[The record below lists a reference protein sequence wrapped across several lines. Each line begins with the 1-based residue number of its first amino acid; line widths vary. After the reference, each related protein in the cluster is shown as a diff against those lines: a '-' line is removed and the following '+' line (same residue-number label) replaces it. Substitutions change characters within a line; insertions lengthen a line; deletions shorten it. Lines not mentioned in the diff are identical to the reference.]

1 MAIELGNVK
10 VADLAENDYKIL
22 GIGINKSSNSNG
34 VFSTNYTTLT
44 QAKDNLKNLILTKKG
59 ERLMNPE
66 FGCDVWL
73 VLFEQMDGA
82 TIESRIET
90 SIVDAVDTWLPYLSL
105 TSIVFDY
112 DDNDIDTNRI
122 SLDIQFALAS
132 NPNLT
137 ESVQININN

>member
-10 VADLAENDYKIL
+10 VADLAENDYKVL

-73 VLFEQMDGA
+73 VLFEQMDGD
-82 TIESRIET
+82 TIESKIET
-90 SIVDAVDTWLPYLSL
+90 SIVDAVDTWLPYISL

>member
-1 MAIELGNVK
+1 
-10 VADLAENDYKIL
+10 
-22 GIGINKSSNSNG
+22 
-34 VFSTNYTTLT
+34 
-44 QAKDNLKNLILTKKG
+44 
-59 ERLMNPE
+59 MNPD

-73 VLFEQMDGA
+73 VLFEQMDGD

-90 SIVDAVDTWLPYLSL
+90 AILDAVDTWLPYLNL

-122 SLDIQFALAS
+122 LLDIQFSLAS

-137 ESVQININN
+137 ESVQVNINN

>member
-10 VADLAENDYKIL
+10 VADLAENDYKVL

-73 VLFEQMDGA
+73 VLFEQMDGD
-82 TIESRIET
+82 TIESKIET

-122 SLDIQFALAS
+122 SLDIQFSLAS

>member
-1 MAIELGNVK
+1 MAIELGKVK
-10 VADLAENDYKIL
+10 VADLAENDYKVL

-82 TIESRIET
+82 TIETQIES
-90 SIVDAVDTWLPYLSL
+90 SIIDAVDNWLPYLSI

-122 SLDIQFALAS
+122 SLDIQFSLAS
-132 NPNLT
+132 NPNLK
-137 ESVQININN
+137 ESVQINVNN

>member
-1 MAIELGNVK
+1 
-10 VADLAENDYKIL
+10 
-22 GIGINKSSNSNG
+22 
-34 VFSTNYTTLT
+34 
-44 QAKDNLKNLILTKKG
+44 
-59 ERLMNPE
+59 MNPE

-73 VLFEQMDGA
+73 VLFEQMDGD
-82 TIESRIET
+82 TIESKIET
-90 SIVDAVDTWLPYLSL
+90 SIVDAVDTWLPYISL

>member
-10 VADLAENDYKIL
+10 VADLAENDYKVL

-73 VLFEQMDGA
+73 VLFEQMDGD
-82 TIESRIET
+82 TIESKIET
-90 SIVDAVDTWLPYLSL
+90 SIVNAVDTWLPYISL

>member
-10 VADLAENDYKIL
+10 VADLAENDYKVL

-73 VLFEQMDGA
+73 VLFEQMHGA

-90 SIVDAVDTWLPYLSL
+90 AIVDAVDTWLPYLSL

-122 SLDIQFALAS
+122 SLDIQFSLAS

>member
-10 VADLAENDYKIL
+10 IADLAENDYKVL

-34 VFSTNYTTLT
+34 IFSTNYTTLT

-73 VLFEQMDGA
+73 VLFEQMDGD
-82 TIESRIET
+82 TIESKIET
-90 SIVDAVDTWLPYLSL
+90 PIVDAVDTWLPYISL

>member
-10 VADLAENDYKIL
+10 VADLAENDYKVL

-122 SLDIQFALAS
+122 SLDIQFSLAS

>member
-10 VADLAENDYKIL
+10 VADLSENDYKVL

-59 ERLMNPE
+59 ERLMNPD

-82 TIESRIET
+82 TIETRIET
-90 SIVDAVDTWLPYLSL
+90 AIVDAVDTWLPYLSL

-112 DDNDIDTNRI
+112 DDNDIDTNKI

-137 ESVQININN
+137 ESVEITINN

>member
-10 VADLAENDYKIL
+10 VADLAENDYKVL

-73 VLFEQMDGA
+73 VLFEQMDGDA
-82 TIESRIET
+82 IESKIET
-90 SIVDAVDTWLPYLSL
+90 SIVDAVDTWLPYISL

>member
-10 VADLAENDYKIL
+10 VADLAENDYKVL

-59 ERLMNPE
+59 ERLMNPD

-73 VLFEQMDGA
+73 VLFEQMDGD
-82 TIESRIET
+82 TIETRIET
-90 SIVDAVDTWLPYLSL
+90 AIVDAVDTWLPYLSL

-112 DDNDIDTNRI
+112 DDNDIDTNKI

>member
-10 VADLAENDYKIL
+10 VADLAENDYKVL

-34 VFSTNYTTLT
+34 VFSTNYTTLA

-59 ERLMNPE
+59 ERLMNPD

-90 SIVDAVDTWLPYLSL
+90 AIVDAVDTWLPYLSL

>member
-10 VADLAENDYKIL
+10 VADLAENDYKVL

>member
-10 VADLAENDYKIL
+10 VADLAENDYKVL

-73 VLFEQMDGA
+73 VLFEQMDGD
-82 TIESRIET
+82 TIESKIET
-90 SIVDAVDTWLPYLSL
+90 SIVDAVDTWLPYINL

>member
-59 ERLMNPE
+59 ERLMNPD

-122 SLDIQFALAS
+122 SLDIQFALSS

>member
-59 ERLMNPE
+59 ERLMNPD

-73 VLFEQMDGA
+73 VLFEQMDGD

-90 SIVDAVDTWLPYLSL
+90 AILDAVDTWLPYLNL

-122 SLDIQFALAS
+122 SLDIQFSLAS

-137 ESVQININN
+137 ESVQVNINN

>member
-1 MAIELGNVK
+1 
-10 VADLAENDYKIL
+10 
-22 GIGINKSSNSNG
+22 
-34 VFSTNYTTLT
+34 
-44 QAKDNLKNLILTKKG
+44 
-59 ERLMNPE
+59 MNPE

-122 SLDIQFALAS
+122 SLDIQFSLAS

>member
-1 MAIELGNVK
+1 
-10 VADLAENDYKIL
+10 
-22 GIGINKSSNSNG
+22 
-34 VFSTNYTTLT
+34 
-44 QAKDNLKNLILTKKG
+44 
-59 ERLMNPE
+59 MNPD

-90 SIVDAVDTWLPYLSL
+90 AIVDAVDTWLPYLSL

-112 DDNDIDTNRI
+112 DDNAIDTNRI

>member
-10 VADLAENDYKIL
+10 VADLAENDYKVL

-66 FGCDVWL
+66 FGCDIHL
-73 VLFEQMDGA
+73 VLFEQIDD

-90 SIVDAVDTWLPYLSL
+90 YILDAVDNWLPYLSL

>member
-59 ERLMNPE
+59 ERLMNPD

>member
-10 VADLAENDYKIL
+10 VADLAENDYKVL

-59 ERLMNPE
+59 ERLMNPD

-73 VLFEQMDGA
+73 VLFEQMDGD

-90 SIVDAVDTWLPYLSL
+90 AILDAVDTWLPYLNL

-122 SLDIQFALAS
+122 SLDIQFSLAS

-137 ESVQININN
+137 ESVQVNINN

>member
-10 VADLAENDYKIL
+10 VADLAENDYKVL

-90 SIVDAVDTWLPYLSL
+90 AIVDAVDTWLPYLSL

>member
-59 ERLMNPE
+59 ERLMNPD

-90 SIVDAVDTWLPYLSL
+90 AIVDAVDTWLPYLSL

-112 DDNDIDTNRI
+112 DDNDIDTNKI

>member
-10 VADLAENDYKIL
+10 VADLAENDYKVL

-59 ERLMNPE
+59 ERLMNPD

-73 VLFEQMDGA
+73 VLFEQMDGD

-90 SIVDAVDTWLPYLSL
+90 AILDAVDTWLPYLNL

-122 SLDIQFALAS
+122 LLDIQFSLAS

-137 ESVQININN
+137 ESVQVNINN